1 MGGDFVRNKTDK
13 GFELIYW
20 KLSYRRRLIR
30 NLWWLPI
37 VIISIAFMFLINDK
51 LILNRIVPIVLLILY
66 IVELIYNYMKW
77 NKCEK
82 R

>member
-13 GFELIYW
+13 GFELIQW
-20 KLSYRRRLIR
+20 KLSYRRRFIG

>member
-1 MGGDFVRNKTDK
+1 MGGDFVRNKTYK

-20 KLSYRRRLIR
+20 KLSYRRRFIR